1 MSNETTLAGAAD
13 VGEITVEDLEDG
25 PTLPSVST
33 DEIPDAIGRYH
44 ILSLIGIGG
53 MGRVFKGFDEVIER
67 VVAIK
72 TLHHQESEKEGDID
86 PLERFKFEA
95 KALGRIYHPGI
106 VNIYDYGTD
115 GDDDF
120 IALEYVEGS
129 PVSYDASTPQFVRI
143 QIILKFLDALD
154 FAHQCGVVHRDLK
167 PTNVLVTNLGEVKI
181 TDFGISVIE
190 GALRDGENKFF
201 GTPQYMAPEQ
211 IRAKKVNV
219 QTDVFSAGALAY
231 FLLSG
236 ERPFDAA
243 TPREIVDRVLND
255 EPTPLTELSSEVTDD
270 LDAVVRCALAKNPAE
285 RFQSAADFARALAA
299 LNIERPPDRGGKDR
313 LQSRAFT
320 DGEIIFEEGDVGG
333 EAYIVEQGSVDI
345 VKLADGQSFVI
356 GSIGQKGM
364 FGEMSLL
371 DGVPR
376 MASAVARGD
385 VHLSV
390 ISVEDLFDVL
400 DGADHVLNSM
410 LAALVSNLRTASDR
424 LVYERSKNRSG
435 DGN

>member
-1 MSNETTLAGAAD
+1 MGAGMTDA
-13 VGEITVEDLEDG
+13 GEITVKGLDDEPTTG
-25 PTLPSVST
+25 PSESEV
-33 DEIPDAIGRYH
+33 EIPQAIGRYH
-44 ILSLIGIGG
+44 ILSLIGVGG
-53 MGRVFKGFDEVIER
+53 MGRVYKGFDDVIER

-72 TLHHQESEKEGDID
+72 TLHHQQPENDGDVD
-86 PLERFKFEA
+86 PLESFKFEA

-106 VNIYDYGTD
+106 VNIYEYGTD

-143 QIILKFLDALD
+143 QTILKFLDALD
-154 FAHQCGVVHRDLK
+154 YAHQCGVVHRDLK

-190 GALRDGENKFF
+190 GALRDGDNKFF

-211 IRAKKVNV
+211 IRTKTVNV

-243 TPREIVDRVLND
+243 TPREIVARVLNE
-255 EPTPLTELSSEVTDD
+255 EPTPLTGLSSDITDD
-270 LDAVVRCALAKNPAE
+270 LDAVIRCALAKNPAE
-285 RFQSAADFARALAA
+285 RYQSAADFARALEA
-299 LNIERPPDRGGKDR
+299 LNIERPARRGDKDQ
-313 LQSRAFT
+313 LQSRTFR
-320 DGEIIFEEGDVGG
+320 DGEVIFEEGDAGG
-333 EAYIVEQGSVDI
+333 EAYIVDQGSVDI

-356 GSIGQKGM
+356 GTIGLKGM

-390 ISVEDLFDVL
+390 IKVEDLFDTL

-424 LVYERSKNRSG
+424 LVYERSKNRF
-435 DGN
+435 GNKN